1 MDTITGD
8 LFEFCA
14 ITNAA
19 REAVNRTTGGTD
31 AEDLLK
37 AGWKLAFADKSYKC
51 MRDIIRFQASVRDQA
66 GEEQVLVVKLKQND
80 PNKKP
85 ARKNPKPYYTYGVD
99 REDGS
104 QRPYQRL
111 WDFAYVSDSAYK
123 QLMDLALPEPWSFT
137 DRDGG
142 HEILSWYLNG
152 TFLHLLDEEKIR
164 YGQDAQGKFAVFCT
178 GLVNR
183 NFEDIYCF
191 CEPNSKAKAEWIV
204 KSFCTKGS
212 GNAGKRL
219 VRAFGT
225 DMPQRAVYYRTL
237 TDVVYD
243 GSFELVPDFE
253 HLMLRWNRVEPSA
266 LRVLFAGSA
275 EAAPL
280 IDEAERESDPKK
292 RQELLEPLKGIV
304 DGDER
309 LRQSLWRALSDACE
323 LAQTRAR
330 YMFSSA
336 IPSWNPKRSKGGEV
350 FFCLPLS
357 LVDVDRVDA
366 VLVARRIEV
375 QRDGAPYCYYE
386 GETIYS
392 LQMAYEHA
400 RTLQRVDG
408 LMGWIESAFPSV
420 AAEGSITPAGGD
432 SAFSSTIAPSMTPQ
446 LGNDDEQDDPSSR
459 LARLAPED
467 PAMGT
472 YVVRPGDV
480 IGVARRSSDPAPDI
494 VLPSIRTFKYV
505 SQRHGTFTCAG
516 GTWSYEQHDVN
527 GTKVRH
533 LDGSVQKLAK
543 GSKTELASGDE
554 LSFAESAWMKFMV

>member
-309 LRQSLWRALSDACE
+309 LRRSLWRALSDACE

-336 IPSWNPKRSKGGEV
+336 IVESEAQQGRRGLL
-350 FFCLPLS
+350 LP
-357 LVDVDRVDA
+357 
-366 VLVARRIEV
+366 
-375 QRDGAPYCYYE
+375 
-386 GETIYS
+386 
-392 LQMAYEHA
+392 
-400 RTLQRVDG
+400 
-408 LMGWIESAFPSV
+408 
-420 AAEGSITPAGGD
+420 AAELGRCRPCGRGAGST
-432 SAFSSTIAPSMTPQ
+432 
-446 LGNDDEQDDPSSR
+446 
-459 LARLAPED
+459 
-467 PAMGT
+467 
-472 YVVRPGDV
+472 
-480 IGVARRSSDPAPDI
+480 
-494 VLPSIRTFKYV
+494 
-505 SQRHGTFTCAG
+505 
-516 GTWSYEQHDVN
+516 
-527 GTKVRH
+527 
-533 LDGSVQKLAK
+533 
-543 GSKTELASGDE
+543 
-554 LSFAESAWMKFMV
+554 

>member
-51 MRDIIRFQASVRDQA
+51 MRDIIRFQVSVRDQA

-309 LRQSLWRALSDACE
+309 LRRSLWRALSDACE

-505 SQRHGTFTCAG
+505 SQRHGTFTCAV

>member
-51 MRDIIRFQASVRDQA
+51 MRDIIRFQVSVRDQA

-309 LRQSLWRALSDACE
+309 LRRSLWRALSDACE

-554 LSFAESAWMKFMV
+554 LSFAESVWMKFMV

>member
-51 MRDIIRFQASVRDQA
+51 MRDIIRFQVSVRDQA

-253 HLMLRWNRVEPSA
+253 HLMLRWDRVEPSA

-309 LRQSLWRALSDACE
+309 LRRSLWRALSDACE

>member
-1 MDTITGD
+1 MDAITGD

-51 MRDIIRFQASVRDQA
+51 MRDIIRFQVSVRDQA
-66 GEEQVLVVKLKQND
+66 GGEQVLVVRLKQND

-309 LRQSLWRALSDACE
+309 LRRSLWRALSDACE

-446 LGNDDEQDDPSSR
+446 LGNDDGQDDPSSR

-494 VLPSIRTFKYV
+494 ALPSIRTFKYV
-505 SQRHGTFTCAG
+505 SQRHGTFSCSG
-516 GTWSYEQHDVN
+516 GAWSYEQHDVN
-527 GTKVRH
+527 GAKVRH
-533 LDGSVQKLAK
+533 LDGSVQKLTK

>member
-51 MRDIIRFQASVRDQA
+51 MRDIIRFQVSVRDQA

-280 IDEAERESDPKK
+280 INEAERESDPKK

-309 LRQSLWRALSDACE
+309 LRRSLWRALSDACE
-323 LAQTRAR
+323 LTQTRAR

-446 LGNDDEQDDPSSR
+446 LGNDDGQDDPSSR

-494 VLPSIRTFKYV
+494 ALPSIRTFKYV
-505 SQRHGTFTCAG
+505 SQRHGTFSCSG
-516 GTWSYEQHDVN
+516 GAWSYEQHDVN
-527 GTKVRH
+527 GAKVRH
-533 LDGSVQKLAK
+533 LDGSVQKLTK

>member
-1 MDTITGD
+1 MDIITGD

-14 ITNAA
+14 ITTAA

-51 MRDIIRFQASVRDQA
+51 MRDIIRFQVSVRDQA

-137 DRDGG
+137 DRNGG

-204 KSFCTKGS
+204 KSFCIKGS

-219 VRAFGT
+219 VRALGT

-309 LRQSLWRALSDACE
+309 LRRSLWRALSDACE

-533 LDGSVQKLAK
+533 LDGSVQKLTK

>member
-51 MRDIIRFQASVRDQA
+51 MRDIIRFQVSVRDQA

-309 LRQSLWRALSDACE
+309 LRRSLWRALSDACE

-494 VLPSIRTFKYV
+494 VLPSMRTFKYV

-533 LDGSVQKLAK
+533 LDGSVQKLTK
-543 GSKTELASGDE
+543 GSKIELASGDE

>member
-51 MRDIIRFQASVRDQA
+51 MRDIIRFQVSVRDQA

-309 LRQSLWRALSDACE
+309 LRRSLWRALSDACE

-432 SAFSSTIAPSMTPQ
+432 SAFSSTIAPSMTPR

-505 SQRHGTFTCAG
+505 SQRHGTFTCTG

-533 LDGSVQKLAK
+533 LDGSVQKLTK

>member
-51 MRDIIRFQASVRDQA
+51 MRDIIRFQVSVRDQA

-309 LRQSLWRALSDACE
+309 LRRSLWRALSDACE

-480 IGVARRSSDPAPDI
+480 IGVARRRSDPAPDI

-533 LDGSVQKLAK
+533 LDGSVQKLTK

>member
-280 IDEAERESDPKK
+280 IYEAERESDPKK

-309 LRQSLWRALSDACE
+309 LRRSLWRALSDACE

-446 LGNDDEQDDPSSR
+446 LGNDDGQDDPSSR

-533 LDGSVQKLAK
+533 LDGSVQKLTK

>member
-1 MDTITGD
+1 MDSISGD
-8 LFEFCA
+8 LLDFCA

-51 MRDIIRFQASVRDQA
+51 MRDIIRFQVSVRDQA
-66 GEEQVLVVKLKQND
+66 GEEQVLVVKLKQSD

-191 CEPNSKAKAEWIV
+191 CEPSTKAKAEWIV

-225 DMPQRAVYYRTL
+225 DVPQRAVYYRTL

-309 LRQSLWRALSDACE
+309 LRRSLWRALSDACE

-459 LARLAPED
+459 LARLTPED

-533 LDGSVQKLAK
+533 LDGSVQKLAA
-543 GSKTELASGDE
+543 GSKVELVSGDE

>member
-51 MRDIIRFQASVRDQA
+51 MRDIIRFQVSVRDQA

-85 ARKNPKPYYTYGVD
+85 ARKNPKPYYTYGID

-309 LRQSLWRALSDACE
+309 LRRSLWRALSDACE

>member
-19 REAVNRTTGGTD
+19 REAVNRRTGGAD

-51 MRDIIRFQASVRDQA
+51 MRDIIRFQVSVRDQA

-309 LRQSLWRALSDACE
+309 LRRSLWRALSDACE

-533 LDGSVQKLAK
+533 LDGSVQKLTK

>member
-1 MDTITGD
+1 MDSISGD
-8 LFEFCA
+8 LLDFCA

-51 MRDIIRFQASVRDQA
+51 MRDIIRFQVSVRDQA
-66 GEEQVLVVKLKQND
+66 GKEQVLVVKLKQSD

-280 IDEAERESDPKK
+280 IDEAERESDSKK

-309 LRQSLWRALSDACE
+309 LRRSLWRALSDACE

-533 LDGSVQKLAK
+533 LDGSVQKLTK
-543 GSKTELASGDE
+543 GSKAELASGDE

>member
-1 MDTITGD
+1 MDTIAGD

-51 MRDIIRFQASVRDQA
+51 MRDIIRFQVSVRDQA

-309 LRQSLWRALSDACE
+309 LRRSLWRALSDACE

-533 LDGSVQKLAK
+533 LDGSVQKLTK

>member
-51 MRDIIRFQASVRDQA
+51 MRDIMRFQMSVRDQA

-80 PNKKP
+80 PSKKP

-164 YGQDAQGKFAVFCT
+164 YGRDAQGKFAVFCT

-309 LRQSLWRALSDACE
+309 LRRSLWRALSDACE

-533 LDGSVQKLAK
+533 LDGSVQKLTK
-543 GSKTELASGDE
+543 GSKIELASGDE

>member
-51 MRDIIRFQASVRDQA
+51 MRDIIRFQVSVRDQA

-309 LRQSLWRALSDACE
+309 LRRSLWRALSDACE

-446 LGNDDEQDDPSSR
+446 LGNDDGQDDPSSR

-533 LDGSVQKLAK
+533 LDGSVQKLTK

>member
-80 PNKKP
+80 PSKKP

-164 YGQDAQGKFAVFCT
+164 YGRDAQGKFAVFCT

-309 LRQSLWRALSDACE
+309 LRRSLWRALSDACE

-446 LGNDDEQDDPSSR
+446 LGNDDGQDDPSSR

-494 VLPSIRTFKYV
+494 ALPSIRTFKYV

>member
-51 MRDIIRFQASVRDQA
+51 MRDIMRFQMSVRDQA

-80 PNKKP
+80 PSKKP

-123 QLMDLALPEPWSFT
+123 QLMDLVLPEPWSFT

-309 LRQSLWRALSDACE
+309 LRRSLWRALSDACE

-357 LVDVDRVDA
+357 LVDADRVDA

-533 LDGSVQKLAK
+533 LDGSAQKLTK

>member
-19 REAVNRTTGGTD
+19 REVVNRTTGGTD

-51 MRDIIRFQASVRDQA
+51 MRDIIRFQVSVRDQA

-104 QRPYQRL
+104 QRTYQRL

-164 YGQDAQGKFAVFCT
+164 YGRDAQGKFAVFCT

-309 LRQSLWRALSDACE
+309 LRRSLWRALSDACE

-516 GTWSYEQHDVN
+516 GT
-527 GTKVRH
+527 
-533 LDGSVQKLAK
+533 
-543 GSKTELASGDE
+543 
-554 LSFAESAWMKFMV
+554 

>member
-1 MDTITGD
+1 
-8 LFEFCA
+8 
-14 ITNAA
+14 
-19 REAVNRTTGGTD
+19 
-31 AEDLLK
+31 
-37 AGWKLAFADKSYKC
+37 
-51 MRDIIRFQASVRDQA
+51 
-66 GEEQVLVVKLKQND
+66 
-80 PNKKP
+80 
-85 ARKNPKPYYTYGVD
+85 
-99 REDGS
+99 
-104 QRPYQRL
+104 
-111 WDFAYVSDSAYK
+111 
-123 QLMDLALPEPWSFT
+123 
-137 DRDGG
+137 
-142 HEILSWYLNG
+142 
-152 TFLHLLDEEKIR
+152 
-164 YGQDAQGKFAVFCT
+164 
-178 GLVNR
+178 
-183 NFEDIYCF
+183 
-191 CEPNSKAKAEWIV
+191 
-204 KSFCTKGS
+204 
-212 GNAGKRL
+212 
-219 VRAFGT
+219 
-225 DMPQRAVYYRTL
+225 
-237 TDVVYD
+237 
-243 GSFELVPDFE
+243 
-253 HLMLRWNRVEPSA
+253 MLRWNRVEPSA

-309 LRQSLWRALSDACE
+309 LRRSLWRALSDACE

-533 LDGSVQKLAK
+533 LDGSVQKLTK

>member
-51 MRDIIRFQASVRDQA
+51 MRDIIRFQVSVRDQA

-309 LRQSLWRALSDACE
+309 LRRSLWRALSDACE

-494 VLPSIRTFKYV
+494 VLLSIRTFKYV
-505 SQRHGTFTCAG
+505 SQRHGTFTCAV

>member
-1 MDTITGD
+1 MDTIAGD

-51 MRDIIRFQASVRDQA
+51 MRDIIRFQVSVRDQA
-66 GEEQVLVVKLKQND
+66 GEEQVLVVKLKQSD

-85 ARKNPKPYYTYGVD
+85 VRKNPKPYYTYGVD

-309 LRQSLWRALSDACE
+309 LRRSLWRALSDACE

-533 LDGSVQKLAK
+533 LDGSVQKLTK

>member
-1 MDTITGD
+1 MDSISGD
-8 LFEFCA
+8 LLDFCA

-51 MRDIIRFQASVRDQA
+51 MRDIIRFQVSVRDQA
-66 GEEQVLVVKLKQND
+66 GEEQVLVVKLKQSD

-309 LRQSLWRALSDACE
+309 LRRSLWRALSDACE

-533 LDGSVQKLAK
+533 LDGSVQKLTK
-543 GSKTELASGDE
+543 GSKIELASGDE

>member
-1 MDTITGD
+1 MDSISGD
-8 LFEFCA
+8 LLDFCA

-37 AGWKLAFADKSYKC
+37 AGWKQAFADKSYKC
-51 MRDIIRFQASVRDQA
+51 MRDIIRFQVSVRDQA
-66 GEEQVLVVKLKQND
+66 GEEQVLVVKLKQGD

-225 DMPQRAVYYRTL
+225 DIPQRAVYYRTL

-309 LRQSLWRALSDACE
+309 LRRSLWRALSDACE

-533 LDGSVQKLAK
+533 LDGSVQKLTK

>member
-14 ITNAA
+14 ITSAA

-51 MRDIIRFQASVRDQA
+51 MRDIIRFQVSVRDQA

-85 ARKNPKPYYTYGVD
+85 ARMNPKPYYTYGVD

-123 QLMDLALPEPWSFT
+123 QLMDLALPEPWSFA

-309 LRQSLWRALSDACE
+309 LRRSLWRALSDACE

-446 LGNDDEQDDPSSR
+446 LGNDDGQDDPSSR

-494 VLPSIRTFKYV
+494 ALPSIRTFKYV
-505 SQRHGTFTCAG
+505 SQRHGTFSCSG
-516 GTWSYEQHDVN
+516 GAWSYEQHDVN
-527 GTKVRH
+527 GAKVRH
-533 LDGSVQKLAK
+533 LDGSVQKLTK

>member
-1 MDTITGD
+1 MDTIAGD

-51 MRDIIRFQASVRDQA
+51 MRDIIRFQVSVRDQA

-111 WDFAYVSDSAYK
+111 WDFAYVSNSAYK

-275 EAAPL
+275 EAASL

-309 LRQSLWRALSDACE
+309 LRRSLWRALSDACE

-366 VLVARRIEV
+366 VLVARRVEV

-459 LARLAPED
+459 LARLVPED

-533 LDGSVQKLAK
+533 LDGSVQKLTK

>member
-51 MRDIIRFQASVRDQA
+51 MRDIIRFQVSVRDQA

-309 LRQSLWRALSDACE
+309 LRRSLWRALSDACE

>member
-51 MRDIIRFQASVRDQA
+51 MRDIIRFQVSVRDQA

-85 ARKNPKPYYTYGVD
+85 ARKNPRPYYTYGVD

-123 QLMDLALPEPWSFT
+123 QLMDLALPEPWSFA

-164 YGQDAQGKFAVFCT
+164 YGRDAQGKFAVFCT

-309 LRQSLWRALSDACE
+309 LRRSLWRALSDACE

>member
-51 MRDIIRFQASVRDQA
+51 MRDIMRFQMSVRDQA

-80 PNKKP
+80 PSKKP

-164 YGQDAQGKFAVFCT
+164 YGRDAQGKFAVFCT

-309 LRQSLWRALSDACE
+309 LRRSLWRALSDACE

-459 LARLAPED
+459 LARLAPEN

-533 LDGSVQKLAK
+533 LDGSVQKLTK

>member
-309 LRQSLWRALSDACE
+309 LRRSLWRALSDACE

>member
-19 REAVNRTTGGTD
+19 GEAVNRTTGGTD

-37 AGWKLAFADKSYKC
+37 AGWELAFADKSYKC
-51 MRDIIRFQASVRDQA
+51 MRDIIRFQVSVRDQA

-309 LRQSLWRALSDACE
+309 LRRSLWRALSDACE

-505 SQRHGTFTCAG
+505 SQRHGTFTCAV

>member
-85 ARKNPKPYYTYGVD
+85 ARKNSKPYYTYGVD

-219 VRAFGT
+219 VRALGT

-309 LRQSLWRALSDACE
+309 LRRSLWRALSDACE

-446 LGNDDEQDDPSSR
+446 LGNDDGQDDPSSR

-494 VLPSIRTFKYV
+494 ALPSIRTFKYV
-505 SQRHGTFTCAG
+505 SQRHGTFSCSG
-516 GTWSYEQHDVN
+516 GAWSYEQHDVN
-527 GTKVRH
+527 GAKVRH
-533 LDGSVQKLAK
+533 LDGSVQKLTK

>member
-51 MRDIIRFQASVRDQA
+51 MRDIIRFQVSVRDQA

-85 ARKNPKPYYTYGVD
+85 ACKNPKPYYTYGVD

-219 VRAFGT
+219 VRALGT
-225 DMPQRAVYYRTL
+225 DMPRRAVYYRTL

-309 LRQSLWRALSDACE
+309 LRRSLWRALSDACE

-533 LDGSVQKLAK
+533 LDGSVQKLTK

>member
-51 MRDIIRFQASVRDQA
+51 MRDIIRFQVSVRDQA

-309 LRQSLWRALSDACE
+309 LRRSLWRALSDACE

-533 LDGSVQKLAK
+533 LDGSVQKLTK